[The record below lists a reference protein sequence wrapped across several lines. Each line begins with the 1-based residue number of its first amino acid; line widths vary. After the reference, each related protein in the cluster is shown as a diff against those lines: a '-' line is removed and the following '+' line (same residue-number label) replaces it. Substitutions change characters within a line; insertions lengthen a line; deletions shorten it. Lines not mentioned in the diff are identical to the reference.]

1 MRGTTTPV
9 VQCKA
14 QPVASRTCTESNRRE
29 LGPLPS
35 PTPHRNRVSPAP
47 PPPRS
52 SGGDGLE
59 QFLGHT
65 YFRVEASY
73 DGLLVISS
81 RNDQFGVCNPAT
93 REYVPLWGFSGF
105 TLMGMYP
112 HAPTGEYRVIYQHL
126 DAAAASQNGCYIVAL
141 GAGQPPRHV
150 GNWAGRVKLMSQ
162 RALLFRGCLHWYR
175 QQLGNQMNIIVV
187 FDTIDESFRLMRAPV
202 VPGRADL
209 FEMDGMLGMSSFN
222 DAATIIHIWVL
233 RDYESKAWTFKC
245 RIELPVKEIRA
256 RCENHDDRCH
266 VVVLPRDG
274 KLLVLVKF
282 SEWLVQEKPAVRI
295 AMEVYIVETGSGS
308 RRFTAEVGR
317 STTVRELKDLIREK
331 FGIES
336 SSWLR
341 LFIRS
346 KELQNRNTMDYYDI
360 VEGTTVKFEDVS

>member
-1 MRGTTTPV
+1 MSEATREGGPSHLRRAFPEDIFVGKILVRLPPKTLLRCRAVCRAWRAATSTREFLL
-9 VQCKA
+9 A
-14 QPVASRTCTESNRRE
+14 HHAHQPALPLLSGYDEDAKSLDVIHFDHRAGVA
-29 LGPLPS
+29 
-35 PTPHRNRVSPAP
+35 A
-47 PPPRS
+47 
-52 SGGDGLE
+52 DGRL
-59 QFLGHT
+59 QSVARLGHT
-65 YFRVEASY
+65 YFRVEASC

-81 RNDQFGVCNPAT
+81 RNEQLGVCNPAT
-93 REYVPLWGFSGF
+93 RQYVPLWGFSGF

-112 HAPTGEYRVIYQHL
+112 HAPTGEIRLIYQHL
-126 DAAAASQNGCYIVAL
+126 DPAAASQNGCYIFAL

-150 GNWAGRVKLMSQ
+150 GYWAGRVKLMSQ

-256 RCENHDDRCH
+256 RCENHDDRCD

-282 SEWLVQEKPAVRI
+282 SEWCQIVLYVNLQAAPVFKKSLSI
-295 AMEVYIVETGSGS
+295 APQ
-308 RRFTAEVGR
+308 
-317 STTVRELKDLIREK
+317 IRG
-331 FGIES
+331 FLLSHFS
-336 SSWLR
+336 S
-341 LFIRS
+341 
-346 KELQNRNTMDYYDI
+346 N
-360 VEGTTVKFEDVS
+360 